1 MGAVSVAF
9 VRCPGWAVEFAERNR
24 LFVCLGEAI
33 AANECLAIE

>member
-1 MGAVSVAF
+1 
-9 VRCPGWAVEFAERNR
+9 VEFAERNR